1 MDSSRK
7 ARISKYSLLSYL
19 YFFFNCAGLPGGLL
33 YTNLITPVLYI
44 WIIYK
49 KKQPILYHFFLVL
62 IPYDII
68 HLLWGVK
75 LKSFIVSNLLLLS
88 TYIFVV
94 CCVYFFK
101 HYQRIGHIFK
111 NILLLNFVFTL
122 IALVVY
128 FTPFREIMWYKNKFT
143 HSVDDFYRL
152 AMFTFEASYYAL
164 LFAPVSIYFLL
175 KLFFR
180 QYTGNSL
187 PLLLMCVLPL
197 VLSLSLGVIG
207 AMLFAFAMM
216 ILVNWE
222 KVFYKRSFL
231 TVVVAGV
238 SSLVFLVLVLFVFFP
253 ENPVYIRLHNIY
265 YGIDTS
271 TRGRTT
277 ESFGLAWKVAAER
290 SIWFGSGLGQIKEL
304 AHDIVKRY
312 YDYWGDLEV
321 VRIPNAVGETMA
333 IFGITGI
340 VLRFASI
347 VYLFFK
353 TKVLTN
359 YYRTCIFFFVF
370 IYQFTGSYITNI
382 VEYVLWCIA
391 FSGVFNQFDRKG
403 AWR

>member
-1 MDSSRK
+1 MDSSSK
-7 ARISKYSLLSYL
+7 ARVSKYSLMSYV
-19 YFFFNCAGLPGGLL
+19 YFFFNCAGLPGGLM
-33 YTNLITPVLYI
+33 YTNIITPVLYL

-49 KKQPILYHFFLVL
+49 KKQPVLYQFFLVL

-68 HLLWGVK
+68 HLLLGVK
-75 LKSFIVSNLLLLS
+75 WKSFIVSNLLFLS

-94 CCVYFFK
+94 CCMYFLN
-101 HYQRIGHIFK
+101 HYHRTGRIFK
-111 NILLLNFVFTL
+111 NILLLNFLFTL
-122 IALVVY
+122 VAVVVY
-128 FTPFREIMWYKNKFT
+128 FTPFRELLWYKNKFT
-143 HSVDDFYRL
+143 HSVEDFYRL
-152 AMFTFEASYYAL
+152 SLLTFEASYYSL
-164 LFAPVSIYFLL
+164 LFAPVSMYFLL
-175 KLFFR
+175 KLFVR
-180 QYTGNSL
+180 QHTANQLPIVVMCIL
-187 PLLLMCVLPL
+187 PLC
-197 VLSLSLGVIG
+197 LSLSLGVIG
-207 AMLFAFAMM
+207 AMLFAFTMM
-216 ILVNWE
+216 IMVNWE

-231 TVVVAGV
+231 AVVVVGV
-238 SSLVFLVLVLFVFFP
+238 TVLVFLTLVLFVFFP
-253 ENPVYIRLHNIY
+253 DNPVYIRLHNIY

-304 AHDIVKRY
+304 AYDIVKRY
-312 YDYWGDLEV
+312 YDYWGDLET
-321 VRIPNAVGETMA
+321 VRIPNAVGETLA
-333 IFGITGI
+333 IFGIAGLI
-340 VLRFASI
+340 LRFGCI

-391 FSGVFNQFDRKG
+391 FSSAFEAFNRRG